1 MLDYGI
7 DNVRGGPYQDL
18 ILDRDEKLTI
28 KMKIA
33 RHFDKCFNC
42 LGDHRV
48 KRCVE
53 TIEVCDELEEFVEE
67 LIMGM
72 GFEAKILTWLILD
85 NC

>member
-72 GFEAKILTWLILD
+72 GFEAEILIW
-85 NC
+85 